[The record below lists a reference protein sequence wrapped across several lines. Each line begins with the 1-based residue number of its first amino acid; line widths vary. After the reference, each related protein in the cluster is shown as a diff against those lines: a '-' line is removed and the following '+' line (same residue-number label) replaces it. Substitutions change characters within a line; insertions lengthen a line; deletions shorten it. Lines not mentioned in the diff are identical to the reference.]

1 MPKYYALLVALL
13 IAPSVSN
20 ALTAM
25 TEDGDTVI
33 LRSDKTW
40 EYENQRSAKSDQI
53 IETNKIIKRPTSA
66 TFGLKARSTSF
77 KVYIDP
83 KKWKILNKD
92 KDAEN
97 RINFISRENS
107 SIYGTIIA
115 ESMELSLPTL
125 LDAVI
130 KNAKDFTPD
139 ITINKKEYRTIN
151 NTKSVYLE
159 MDANHKG
166 TNFSYQGVYSADK
179 FGSIQL
185 FVYSTRE
192 ILEQHQNLVNEIL
205 SGLEA
210 GK

>member
-1 MPKYYALLVALL
+1 
-13 IAPSVSN
+13 
-20 ALTAM
+20 
-25 TEDGDTVI
+25 
-33 LRSDKTW
+33 
-40 EYENQRSAKSDQI
+40 
-53 IETNKIIKRPTSA
+53 
-66 TFGLKARSTSF
+66 
-77 KVYIDP
+77 
-83 KKWKILNKD
+83 
-92 KDAEN
+92 
-97 RINFISRENS
+97 
-107 SIYGTIIA
+107 
-115 ESMELSLPTL
+115 MELSLPTL

-179 FGSIQL
+179 SGSIQL